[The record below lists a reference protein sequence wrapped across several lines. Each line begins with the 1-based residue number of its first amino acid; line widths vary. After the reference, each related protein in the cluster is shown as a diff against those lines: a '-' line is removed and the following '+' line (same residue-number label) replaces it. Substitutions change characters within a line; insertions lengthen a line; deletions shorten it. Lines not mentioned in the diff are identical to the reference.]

1 MGLILCLI
9 YVNDLPLS
17 PTETSADIFADDTT
31 ISAVSHSNEDLIQ
44 SLTNYLHF
52 FLYWCNSNNM
62 SLIVSKTKLM
72 YMSSRH
78 KQISM
83 TKDETSINLCDSKI
97 LPTSVE
103 KLLGVTIDNSLCWD
117 NHINQ
122 VLKM

>member
-1 MGLILCLI
+1 
-9 YVNDLPLS
+9 
-17 PTETSADIFADDTT
+17 
-31 ISAVSHSNEDLIQ
+31 
-44 SLTNYLHF
+44 
-52 FLYWCNSNNM
+52 M

-83 TKDETSINLCDSKI
+83 TKDETSINFCDSKI